1 MRLRPLHSLAAAF
14 VVFALS
20 AELSAQAPPAEEKK
34 KEEKK
39 ADLKTKVGT
48 FPLEVT
54 TEFLGMADK
63 KTVVRIKLAAP
74 ELSRGAAGKG
84 VKRFQGELRGAL
96 LQGGE
101 LVDVFK
107 YQVASELAG
116 DTVFTYAF
124 LRAIAPGAWRM
135 ELALGPA
142 GGPDFGKAAVD
153 LSVPEL
159 GTPFRPEM
167 APGEAGTLGSAEA
180 VVLAESNEPPRD
192 AAAAPK
198 LRIRPPSREAPIGL
212 LRLEAEVEPP
222 IVKVEFYLGEKRIV
236 SRTRPP
242 YSVEI
247 DLGDVPREQ
256 TLRAVGYDE
265 SGRVIDEDAWAVN
278 AGAARVTVRVL
289 PRPEP
294 SEGKVFVKVAVQS
307 ISGGI
312 AKKVELFLDS
322 KKIREWTGPPF
333 EATIPYADYMKAGML
348 RATAVTDDGKEA
360 NDIKLLR
367 GPSMTVE
374 SVRVDVVQLHV
385 SALDKS
391 GHFVKGLA
399 KEDFTVKEDGKAQ
412 PMTGFEV
419 AENLPLTIGLVVD
432 SSGSMEKSMPYVR
445 DAGAALF
452 KNVIRAKDQGFVI
465 EFREQA
471 KFLQEMTGDSGA
483 LERAARDTRAGGAT
497 ALYDAIVLG
506 LYQFRT
512 QQGRKALVVITDG
525 ADNYSHVE
533 YPTLLR
539 YARSSGAPIFFIGLG
554 IPITDF
560 GSRKAI
566 NEIANESGGEVF
578 YLHSAAG
585 VGEITARIEEELRSQ
600 YILAFRS
607 DSSKPLGEYR
617 AVAVAIGKPGLTA
630 RTVRGYIP

>member
-1 MRLRPLHSLAAAF
+1 MRLRPRTSFILLF
-14 VVFALS
+14 GFS
-20 AELSAQAPPAEEKK
+20 AVLFAQAPADQ
-34 KEEKK
+34 KK
-39 ADLKTKVGT
+39 ADLKTKAGT

-54 TEFLGMADK
+54 VEYLGMANK
-63 KTVVRIKLAAP
+63 KTVVRIRLTAP
-74 ELSRGAAGKG
+74 ELSRGAAGRG
-84 VKRFQGELRGAL
+84 VKSFQGELRGAL

-101 LVDVFK
+101 LMDVFK
-107 YQVASELAG
+107 YPVAGELSP
-116 DTVFTYAF
+116 DKVFTYAF
-124 LRAIAPGAWRM
+124 LRALAPGAWRM
-135 ELALGPA
+135 ELALGPV

-153 LSVPEL
+153 LTVLEL

-167 APGEAGTLGSAEA
+167 APGEAGTLPSAEA
-180 VVLAESNEPPRD
+180 VLLAEADAPAREPT
-192 AAAAPK
+192 AEPK
-198 LRIRPPSREAPIGL
+198 LKIRPPSREAPVGL
-212 LRLEAEVEPP
+212 LRLEADVEPP
-222 IVKVEFYLGEKRIV
+222 IVRVEFYLGEKRIV

-247 DLGDVPREQ
+247 DLGEVPREQ

-265 SGRVIDEDAWAVN
+265 SGRVIDEDAWAIN

-307 ISGGI
+307 VSGGI
-312 AKKVELFLDS
+312 ARKVELFLDS
-322 KKIREWTGPPF
+322 KKIREWTSPPF
-333 EATIPYADYMKAGML
+333 EATIPYADYAKATML

-360 NDIKLLR
+360 NDIKMLR

-399 KEDFTVKEDGKAQ
+399 KEDFTVKEDGKPQ

-432 SSGSMEKSMPYVR
+432 SSGSMEKSMPYVHE
-445 DAGAALF
+445 AGGTLF
-452 KNVIRAKDQGFVI
+452 KNLIRAKDQGFVI

-471 KFLQEMTGDSGA
+471 KFLQEMTGDTNA
-483 LERAARDTRAGGAT
+483 LQRAARDTRAGGAT

-525 ADNYSHVE
+525 ADNFSHVE

-539 YARSSGAPIFFIGLG
+539 YARTAGAPVYFIGLG

-560 GSRKAI
+560 KSRRAI
-566 NEIANESGGEVF
+566 NEIAGESGGEVF
-578 YLHSAAG
+578 HLHSAAG
-585 VGEITARIEEELRSQ
+585 IGAITARIEEELRSQ

-607 DSSKPLGEYR
+607 DSSKPPGEYR
-617 AVAVAIGKPGLTA
+617 AVAVAIARSGLTA

>member
-1 MRLRPLHSLAAAF
+1 MRLRPPASLAVLLF
-14 VVFALS
+14 GLS
-20 AELSAQAPPAEEKK
+20 AALSAQAPAAQ
-34 KEEKK
+34 KK
-39 ADLKTKVGT
+39 ADLKTKIGT

-54 TEFLGMADK
+54 AEFLGTASG
-63 KTVVRIKLAAP
+63 KTVVRIRLAAP

-84 VKRFQGELRGAL
+84 VKSFQGELRGAL
-96 LQGGE
+96 LQGGQ

-107 YQVASELAG
+107 YPVSGELSS
-116 DTVFTYAF
+116 DRVFSYAF
-124 LRAIAPGAWRM
+124 LRALDPGAWRI
-135 ELALGPA
+135 ELALGPS

-153 LSVPEL
+153 LAVPEL

-167 APGEAGTLGSAEA
+167 APGEAGTLPSAEA
-180 VVLAESNEPPRD
+180 IVLAETSEPPRD
-192 AAAAPK
+192 PAQPK
-198 LRIRPPSREAPIGL
+198 LRIRPPSREAPVGL
-212 LRLEAEVEPP
+212 MRLEAEVEPP
-222 IVKVEFYLGEKRIV
+222 IVKVVFYLGEKRIV

-247 DLGDVPREQ
+247 DLGEVPREQ

-265 SGRVIDEDAWAVN
+265 SGRVIDEDAWAIN

-312 AKKVELFLDS
+312 ARKVELFLDS
-322 KKIREWTGPPF
+322 KKVREWTGPPF
-333 EATIPYADYMKAGML
+333 EATIPYADYLKAGML

-360 NDIKLLR
+360 NDIKVLR

-374 SVRVDVVQLHV
+374 TVRVDVVQLHV
-385 SALDKS
+385 AAIDKS

-399 KEDFTVKEDGKAQ
+399 KEDFTVKEDGKPQ
-412 PMTGFEV
+412 PTTGFEV
-419 AENLPLTIGLVVD
+419 AENLPLTVGLVVD
-432 SSGSMEKSMPYVR
+432 GSGSMEKSMPYVR
-445 DAGAALF
+445 DAGGTLF
-452 KNVIRAKDQGFVI
+452 KNLIRAKDQGFVI

-471 KFLQEMTGDSGA
+471 KFLQELTGDTAA
-483 LERAARDTRAGGAT
+483 LQRAARDTRASGAT

-525 ADNYSHVE
+525 ADNFSHVE

-539 YARSSGAPIFFIGLG
+539 YARSAGAPIFFIGLG

-560 GSRKAI
+560 SSRKAI

-578 YLHSAAG
+578 HIRNAANI
-585 VGEITARIEEELRSQ
+585 GEITAKIEEELRSQ

-607 DSSKPLGEYR
+607 DSAKPPGEYR
-617 AVAVAIGKPGLTA
+617 AVAVAIARPGLTA